1 MIYLTQ
7 LETILITCIPSL
19 ASILSIFAAVVSIF
33 KSLNRLK
40 DNEEIKAERD
50 ALKAQN
56 EGLLAECRK
65 MRKQTAL
72 LVQKVTH
79 VVYND
84 LSEVQNDKELQV

>member
-19 ASILSIFAAVVSIF
+19 ASILSIFVAVISIF
-33 KSLNRLK
+33 KSLAKLK

-50 ALKAQN
+50 ALRAQN
-56 EGLLAECRK
+56 ERLVAECRA
-65 MRKQTAL
+65 MRKQASL

>member
-19 ASILSIFAAVVSIF
+19 ASILSIFVAVKTIF
-33 KSLNRLK
+33 KSLAKLK

-50 ALKAQN
+50 ELKAQN
-56 EGLLAECRK
+56 GRLLAECRK

-72 LVQKVTH
+72 LVEKVTH
-79 VVYND
+79 IAYKD
-84 LSEVQNDKELQV
+84 LSEVQSDKELQV